1 MENKNPEREKL
12 ARQKEEFLNAELA
25 RSTINGML
33 GMVSNKLLNK
43 AGLTEDMVRELE
55 SQYYLLATESHMLY
69 CGDLIVRKKVLD
81 EYAPILKAYI
91 LNGERRRSV
100 GE

>member
-1 MENKNPEREKL
+1 MENNNSEREKL

-25 RSTINGML
+25 RSTINGMI

-43 AGLTEDMVRELE
+43 AGLTEDRVRELE

-69 CGDLIVRKKVLD
+69 CGDLIVRKKVLE
-81 EYAPILKAYI
+81 EYAPFLKAYR
-91 LNGERRRSV
+91 LNGDWRRAA